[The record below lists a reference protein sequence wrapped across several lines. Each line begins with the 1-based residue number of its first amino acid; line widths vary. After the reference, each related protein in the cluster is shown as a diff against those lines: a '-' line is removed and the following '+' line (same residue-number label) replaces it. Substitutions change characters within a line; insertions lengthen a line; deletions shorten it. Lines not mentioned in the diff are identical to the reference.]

1 MITRLAVYLALGLV
15 LAVLGIQWDRAEF
28 WCLLGLFW
36 CVDILARWEGRQQ
49 GVAQVLD
56 MPTWQYAR
64 LKVVMEKIS
73 RQEEVT
79 VEQIQEILKKE
90 SNDNERK

>member
-1 MITRLAVYLALGLV
+1 MI
-15 LAVLGIQWDRAEF
+15 
-28 WCLLGLFW
+28 GLFW
-36 CVDILARWEGRQQ
+36 AAEFLNRHEGRQQ

-79 VEQIQEILKKE
+79 VEQIQEILKQGQ
-90 SNDNERK
+90 DNERK

>member
-1 MITRLAVYLALGLV
+1 MIARLAVYVALGLV
-15 LAVLGIQWDRAEF
+15 LAVLGIQWDQAEF

-36 CVDILARWEGRQQ
+36 CVEFLARHEGRQQ

-79 VEQIQEILKKE
+79 VEQIQEILKQGQ
-90 SNDNERK
+90 DNERK

>member
-1 MITRLAVYLALGLV
+1 MITRVAVYIALGLV
-15 LAVLGIQWDRAEF
+15 LAGLGIQWDQSEF
-28 WCLLGLFW
+28 WCILGLFW
-36 CVDILARWEGRQQ
+36 GVEFLARMEGRQQ

-64 LKVVMEKIS
+64 LKAVMEKIS

-79 VEQIQEILKKE
+79 VEQIQEILKQGQ
-90 SNDNERK
+90 DNERK

>member
-1 MITRLAVYLALGLV
+1 
-15 LAVLGIQWDRAEF
+15 
-28 WCLLGLFW
+28 
-36 CVDILARWEGRQQ
+36 
-49 GVAQVLD
+49 

-79 VEQIQEILKKE
+79 VEQIQEILKQGQ
-90 SNDNERK
+90 DNERK

>member
-1 MITRLAVYLALGLV
+1 MIARLAVYVALGLV
-15 LAVLGIQWDRAEF
+15 LAVLGIQWDQSEF

-36 CVDILARWEGRQQ
+36 CVDVLARHEGRQQ

-79 VEQIQEILKKE
+79 VEQIQEILKQGQ
-90 SNDNERK
+90 DNERK

>member
-1 MITRLAVYLALGLV
+1 MITRLAVFVALGL
-15 LAVLGIQWDRAEF
+15 LMAVLGIQWDQSEF

-36 CVDILARWEGRQQ
+36 CVEFLARHEGRQQ

-79 VEQIQEILKKE
+79 VEQIQEILKQGK
-90 SNDNERK
+90 DNERK